1 MMQHHILEGLN
12 PQQRT
17 SNLTMT
23 TCLQKTKPLHCMLVH
38 EIIIFSPQLNDFQF
52 PQGRADQQHGTLFL
66 PYTTTKNFL
75 GNILHHHNLHTV
87 RKPNNGARLM
97 NVCRTNHKHIHDKVS
112 VTLNANTIC
121 TLLRPQQRNQ
131 VLLEC

>member
-1 MMQHHILEGLN
+1 
-12 PQQRT
+12 
-17 SNLTMT
+17 
-23 TCLQKTKPLHCMLVH
+23 MLVH

-112 VTLNANTIC
+112 VTLNANTIFM
-121 TLLRPQQRNQ
+121 LLRP
-131 VLLEC
+131 L

>member
-1 MMQHHILEGLN
+1 MQRHILEGLN

-23 TCLQKTKPLHCMLVH
+23 TFLEKAIPSHCMLLHV
-38 EIIIFSPQLNDFQF
+38 IINFFLQLNKLQFQS
-52 PQGRADQQHGTLFL
+52 RSAQHGMMFL
-66 PYTTTKNFL
+66 PHSTAKNFL

-112 VTLNANTIC
+112 ATLNANTIC